1 MRRMS
6 DPDSPLPLGQPTGP
20 VELTPTRPGR
30 LVEPDRPA
38 EGASPAPPGRIVE
51 PNRPGDGSHLP
62 SRLAALDGASL
73 DGIAARS
80 LEVANP
86 QDTGQRPSD
95 ESALAS
101 QFAAVARALAAEET
115 VAATLQRLVEIAR
128 VIVPG
133 CHHAGVTVLRRGRP
147 ETPAATDDVSGA
159 VDRVQYETGEG
170 PCLSAILEQP
180 TYRTGDLALE
190 TRWPKFSRPA
200 VERTGVHSV
209 LAYRLF
215 TEADTLGA
223 LNLYSRELHAFDD
236 EAESIGTVLA
246 AHAALALARARER
259 EQISGLE
266 QAVVSNRSIGMAIG
280 VLMANRRVGQDE
292 AFDLLRRVSQR
303 TNRKVREIAD
313 EVVHTGQLP
322 DAPPR

>member
-1 MRRMS
+1 GAAAREGRRADPVRRPVGTTGVARLGHAHPGELRRLVEQPPGRMREPLARGATGTRQAGAGGPRRDDVTYRYVPPWSARFIRTSPGGVGPNGMRRMS
-6 DPDSPLPLGQPTGP
+6 SDPTFPQPVGDPIDPAGP
-20 VELTPTRPGR
+20 TP
-30 LVEPDRPA
+30 
-38 EGASPAPPGRIVE
+38 I
-51 PNRPGDGSHLP
+51 LP
-62 SRLAALDGASL
+62 SPDAAA
-73 DGIAARS
+73 
-80 LEVANP
+80 P
-86 QDTGQRPSD
+86 QDTAQRASD
-95 ESALAS
+95 LSGLAS

-115 VAATLQRLVEIAR
+115 VAETLQRLVEIAR
-128 VIVPG
+128 ATVPG

-180 TYRTGDLALE
+180 TYRTGDLAAE

-223 LNLYSRELHAFDD
+223 LNLYSRERDAFDD
-236 EAESIGTVLA
+236 EAEAIGTILA

-266 QAVVSNRSIGMAIG
+266 QAVASNRSIGM
-280 VLMANRRVGQDE
+280 
-292 AFDLLRRVSQR
+292 
-303 TNRKVREIAD
+303 
-313 EVVHTGQLP
+313 
-322 DAPPR
+322 

>member
-6 DPDSPLPLGQPTGP
+6 SDLTSPQPVGDPTEAAGAAPILP
-20 VELTPTRPGR
+20 
-30 LVEPDRPA
+30 
-38 EGASPAPPGRIVE
+38 SPAARIAE
-51 PNRPGDGSHLP
+51 PQRSGDGSLID
-62 SRLAALDGASL
+62 SIYLTTQLTATDGVGV
-73 DGIAARS
+73 DGIGARS
-80 LEVANP
+80 LDVATP
-86 QDTGQRPSD
+86 QDTAQRASD
-95 ESALAS
+95 LSGLAS

-115 VAATLQRLVEIAR
+115 VAETLQRLVEIAR
-128 VIVPG
+128 ATVPG

-159 VDRVQYETGEG
+159 VDRIQYETGEG

-180 TYRTGDLALE
+180 TYRTGDLAAE
-190 TRWPKFSRPA
+190 TRWPRFSGPA

-223 LNLYSRELHAFDD
+223 LNLYSRERDAFDD
-236 EAESIGTVLA
+236 EAEAIGTILA

-266 QAVVSNRSIGMAIG
+266 QAVASNRSIGMAIG
-280 VLMANRRVGQDE
+280 ILMAIRRIGQDE

-303 TNRKVREIAD
+303 TNRKLREIAD

>member
-1 MRRMS
+1 MS
-6 DPDSPLPLGQPTGP
+6 SDLTSPQPVDEPTGP
-20 VELTPTRPGR
+20 VEVTPIRPADAQIAEPTRPG
-30 LVEPDRPA
+30 DG
-38 EGASPAPPGRIVE
+38 GAI
-51 PNRPGDGSHLP
+51 
-62 SRLAALDGASL
+62 
-73 DGIAARS
+73 DGIYLKNQLTAADGVRVDGVAARS
-80 LEVANP
+80 LDVATP
-86 QDTGQRPSD
+86 QDTAQRPSD
-95 ESALAS
+95 EPGLAS
-101 QFAAVARALAAEET
+101 QFAAVAQALASEET

-180 TYRTGDLALE
+180 TYRTGDLAAE
-190 TRWPKFSRPA
+190 TRWPEFSRPA
-200 VERTGVHSV
+200 VERTGVRSV

-223 LNLYSRELHAFDD
+223 LNLYSRERDAFDD
-236 EAESIGTVLA
+236 EAEAIGTILA
-246 AHAALALARARER
+246 AHAALAFARARER

-266 QAVVSNRSIGMAIG
+266 QAVASNRAIGMAIG
-280 VLMANRRVGQDE
+280 ILMAIRRIGQDE
-292 AFDLLRRVSQR
+292 AFDLLRTVSQR

-322 DAPPR
+322 GAPRR

>member
-6 DPDSPLPLGQPTGP
+6 SDLTIPQPVGDPT
-20 VELTPTRPGR
+20 E
-30 LVEPDRPA
+30 A
-38 EGASPAPPGRIVE
+38 AGAAPIPPSPAASIAE
-51 PNRPGDGSHLP
+51 PSRAGDGSLV
-62 SRLAALDGASL
+62 DGLYLTTQLTATDGTGADGIVVRSL
-73 DGIAARS
+73 D
-80 LEVANP
+80 VATP
-86 QDTGQRPSD
+86 QDTSQRVSD
-95 ESALAS
+95 LPGLAS
-101 QFAAVARALAAEET
+101 QFAAVARALAAEDSMAE
-115 VAATLQRLVEIAR
+115 TLQRLVEIAR
-128 VIVPG
+128 ATVPG

-180 TYRTGDLALE
+180 TYRTGDLAEE
-190 TRWPKFSRPA
+190 TRWPSFSRPA
-200 VERTGVHSV
+200 VERTGVRSV

-223 LNLYSRELHAFDD
+223 LNLYSRERDAFDD
-236 EAESIGTVLA
+236 EAEAIGTILA
-246 AHAALALARARER
+246 AHAALALAWARER

-266 QAVVSNRSIGMAIG
+266 QAVASNRSIGMAIG
-280 VLMANRRVGQDE
+280 ILMAIRRIGQDE